1 MTAMPSFQKC
11 RRFAESIGLS
21 GMTVQ
26 GQFSILKQLCVLC
39 FILWLEK
46 ESCSSLTSRHLRSI
60 KDMRYIVRA
69 ISVPPLPC
77 KSLKSVQSVE
87 VWNLC
92 HSLCTNTP
100 KKQLTT
106 KSPETI
112 LTLVMLS
119 IEMNICRSFSLLACY
134 SDPVFACT

>member
-60 KDMRYIVRA
+60 KDMRYIIRA

-112 LTLVMLS
+112 LTLVILS